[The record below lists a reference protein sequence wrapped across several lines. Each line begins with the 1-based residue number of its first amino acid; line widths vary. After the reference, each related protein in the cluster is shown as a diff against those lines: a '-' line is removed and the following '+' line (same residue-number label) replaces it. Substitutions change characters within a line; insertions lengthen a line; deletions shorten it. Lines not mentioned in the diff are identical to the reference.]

1 MNKPMRK
8 TGQRYEQTPQTL
20 KKIYTKANKHI
31 KRCSTLY
38 VTREM
43 QIKIARRYYCIRITK
58 TIRIAKSKTLTIPNA
73 GEYVEQQKLS
83 FTAGENVTQYSH
95 FGRQFGDFLQSNR
108 LLPYNPANVFLTVC
122 LKESKTQV
130 HTKTAERCLQ
140 KLYS

>member
-83 FTAGENVTQYSH
+83 FTAGGY
-95 FGRQFGDFLQSNR
+95 
-108 LLPYNPANVFLTVC
+108 
-122 LKESKTQV
+122 
-130 HTKTAERCLQ
+130 TK
-140 KLYS
+140 